1 MRFVYSVIKINTEL
15 ERVGDYA
22 KAIARRFLTVSDLGT
37 QASYPKLINIANLA
51 IPFLRNALQAF
62 TERDAELAKA
72 TREREK
78 ERTIDNMR
86 YEIHSDLI
94 QLHINGELPS
104 EALVPLVTIVGCL
117 ERVANQASNICEEV
131 LYMCTGEDLRHDYH
145 QVLRV
150 LCVAEHDA
158 CRGQMAVGIG
168 NGLEPKRILFSSA
181 GVASQ
186 PLDPKTVEFMAE
198 KGIDISAQTSKY
210 LSQILDLKDYAIIVS
225 LCEEAERGL
234 PSLPSR
240 PVRINWKVQ
249 DPSRIEGTEE
259 EIHAA
264 YQKTFQFLDTHLREL
279 VQAILGDDVRR
290 RRKQMFNK
298 VLCAIVVVAFCLFS
312 SGCSK
317 KDEVNEKNKAD
328 KAEKSVIQN
337 AGSDTMVNL
346 AQAWAEEYATVEP
359 NVSIEVSGGGSGTGI
374 AALTSGTVDIANCSR
389 QMTLEE
395 IERVKQNTG
404 EAPKEFVVGHDA
416 LAVYVHKDNP
426 LAEISLDQLAN
437 IYGEGGDITKWS
449 QLGIENSKCVNDE
462 DYSGEPAIEFWDIR
476 LFPRG
481 HSWETIKT
489 IS

>member
-1 MRFVYSVIKINTEL
+1 MQSHLEANMQQDIDLIRSKVVEMGGLAEKALEGCLGAIKQNDRQLAYAVILRDRHIDELEDTLESLCQKFLIKHLPVASQMRFVYSVIKINTEL

-198 KGIDISAQTSKY
+198 KGIDISGQASKY

-279 VQAILGDDVRR
+279 VQAILGDDV
-290 RRKQMFNK
+290 
-298 VLCAIVVVAFCLFS
+298 
-312 SGCSK
+312 
-317 KDEVNEKNKAD
+317 EK
-328 KAEKSVIQN
+328 EKE
-337 AGSDTMVNL
+337 T
-346 AQAWAEEYATVEP
+346 
-359 NVSIEVSGGGSGTGI
+359 NV
-374 AALTSGTVDIANCSR
+374 
-389 QMTLEE
+389 
-395 IERVKQNTG
+395 
-404 EAPKEFVVGHDA
+404 
-416 LAVYVHKDNP
+416 
-426 LAEISLDQLAN
+426 
-437 IYGEGGDITKWS
+437 
-449 QLGIENSKCVNDE
+449 
-462 DYSGEPAIEFWDIR
+462 
-476 LFPRG
+476 
-481 HSWETIKT
+481 
-489 IS
+489 

>member
-1 MRFVYSVIKINTEL
+1 MQSHLEENMQQDIDLIRSKVVEMGGLAEKALEGCLGAIKQNDRQLAYAVILRDRHIDELEDTLESLCQKFLIKHLPVASQMRFVYSVIKINTEL

-168 NGLEPKRILFSSA
+168 NELEPKRILFSSA

-198 KGIDISAQTSKY
+198 KGVDISAQTSKY

-279 VQAILGDDVRR
+279 VQAILGDDV
-290 RRKQMFNK
+290 
-298 VLCAIVVVAFCLFS
+298 
-312 SGCSK
+312 
-317 KDEVNEKNKAD
+317 EK
-328 KAEKSVIQN
+328 EKE
-337 AGSDTMVNL
+337 T
-346 AQAWAEEYATVEP
+346 
-359 NVSIEVSGGGSGTGI
+359 NV
-374 AALTSGTVDIANCSR
+374 
-389 QMTLEE
+389 
-395 IERVKQNTG
+395 
-404 EAPKEFVVGHDA
+404 
-416 LAVYVHKDNP
+416 
-426 LAEISLDQLAN
+426 
-437 IYGEGGDITKWS
+437 
-449 QLGIENSKCVNDE
+449 
-462 DYSGEPAIEFWDIR
+462 
-476 LFPRG
+476 
-481 HSWETIKT
+481 
-489 IS
+489 

>member
-1 MRFVYSVIKINTEL
+1 MQSHLEENMQQDIDLIRSKVVEMGGLAEKALEGCLGAIKQNDRQLAYAVILRDRHIDELEDTLESLCQKFLIKHLPVASQMRFVYSVIKINTEL

-279 VQAILGDDVRR
+279 VQAILGDDV
-290 RRKQMFNK
+290 
-298 VLCAIVVVAFCLFS
+298 
-312 SGCSK
+312 
-317 KDEVNEKNKAD
+317 EK
-328 KAEKSVIQN
+328 EKE
-337 AGSDTMVNL
+337 T
-346 AQAWAEEYATVEP
+346 
-359 NVSIEVSGGGSGTGI
+359 NV
-374 AALTSGTVDIANCSR
+374 
-389 QMTLEE
+389 
-395 IERVKQNTG
+395 
-404 EAPKEFVVGHDA
+404 
-416 LAVYVHKDNP
+416 
-426 LAEISLDQLAN
+426 
-437 IYGEGGDITKWS
+437 
-449 QLGIENSKCVNDE
+449 
-462 DYSGEPAIEFWDIR
+462 
-476 LFPRG
+476 
-481 HSWETIKT
+481 
-489 IS
+489 

>member
-1 MRFVYSVIKINTEL
+1 MQSHLEENMQQDIDLIRSKVVEMGELAEKALEGCLGAIKQNDRQLAYAVILRDRHIDELEDTLESLCQKFLIKHLPVASQMRFVYSVIKINTEL

-279 VQAILGDDVRR
+279 VQAILGDDV
-290 RRKQMFNK
+290 
-298 VLCAIVVVAFCLFS
+298 
-312 SGCSK
+312 
-317 KDEVNEKNKAD
+317 EK
-328 KAEKSVIQN
+328 EKE
-337 AGSDTMVNL
+337 T
-346 AQAWAEEYATVEP
+346 
-359 NVSIEVSGGGSGTGI
+359 NV
-374 AALTSGTVDIANCSR
+374 
-389 QMTLEE
+389 
-395 IERVKQNTG
+395 
-404 EAPKEFVVGHDA
+404 
-416 LAVYVHKDNP
+416 
-426 LAEISLDQLAN
+426 
-437 IYGEGGDITKWS
+437 
-449 QLGIENSKCVNDE
+449 
-462 DYSGEPAIEFWDIR
+462 
-476 LFPRG
+476 
-481 HSWETIKT
+481 
-489 IS
+489 

>member
-1 MRFVYSVIKINTEL
+1 MQSHLEENMQQDIDLIRSKVVEMGRLAEKALETCLSAIKQNDRQLAYAVILRDRHIDELEDTLESLCQKFLIKHLPVASQMRFVYSVIKINTEL

-22 KAIARRFLTVSDLGT
+22 KAIARRFLTVSDLDT
-37 QASYPKLINIANLA
+37 QASHPKLIDIANLA

-104 EALVPLVTIVGCL
+104 EALVPLVTIVGFL

-186 PLDPKTVEFMAE
+186 PLDPKTVDLMAE
-198 KGIDISAQTSKY
+198 KGIDISGQTSKY

-279 VQAILGDDVRR
+279 VQAILGDDV
-290 RRKQMFNK
+290 
-298 VLCAIVVVAFCLFS
+298 
-312 SGCSK
+312 
-317 KDEVNEKNKAD
+317 EK
-328 KAEKSVIQN
+328 EKE
-337 AGSDTMVNL
+337 T
-346 AQAWAEEYATVEP
+346 
-359 NVSIEVSGGGSGTGI
+359 NV
-374 AALTSGTVDIANCSR
+374 
-389 QMTLEE
+389 
-395 IERVKQNTG
+395 
-404 EAPKEFVVGHDA
+404 
-416 LAVYVHKDNP
+416 
-426 LAEISLDQLAN
+426 
-437 IYGEGGDITKWS
+437 
-449 QLGIENSKCVNDE
+449 
-462 DYSGEPAIEFWDIR
+462 
-476 LFPRG
+476 
-481 HSWETIKT
+481 
-489 IS
+489 

>member
-1 MRFVYSVIKINTEL
+1 MQSHLEENMQQDIDLIRSKVVEMGGLAEKALEGCLGAIKQNDRQLAYAVILRDRHIDELEDTLESLCQKFLIKHLPVASQMRFVYSVIKINTEL

-22 KAIARRFLTVSDLGT
+22 KAIARRFLTISDLGT

-234 PSLPSR
+234 PSSPSR

-279 VQAILGDDVRR
+279 VQAILGDDV
-290 RRKQMFNK
+290 
-298 VLCAIVVVAFCLFS
+298 
-312 SGCSK
+312 
-317 KDEVNEKNKAD
+317 EK
-328 KAEKSVIQN
+328 EKE
-337 AGSDTMVNL
+337 T
-346 AQAWAEEYATVEP
+346 
-359 NVSIEVSGGGSGTGI
+359 NV
-374 AALTSGTVDIANCSR
+374 
-389 QMTLEE
+389 
-395 IERVKQNTG
+395 
-404 EAPKEFVVGHDA
+404 
-416 LAVYVHKDNP
+416 
-426 LAEISLDQLAN
+426 
-437 IYGEGGDITKWS
+437 
-449 QLGIENSKCVNDE
+449 
-462 DYSGEPAIEFWDIR
+462 
-476 LFPRG
+476 
-481 HSWETIKT
+481 
-489 IS
+489 

>member
-1 MRFVYSVIKINTEL
+1 MQSHLEANMQQDIDLIRSKVVEMGGLAEKALETCLGAIKQNDRQLAYAVILRDRHIDELEDTLESLCQKFLIKHLPVASQMRFVYSVIKINTEL

-198 KGIDISAQTSKY
+198 KGIDISGQASKY

-279 VQAILGDDVRR
+279 VQAILGDDV
-290 RRKQMFNK
+290 
-298 VLCAIVVVAFCLFS
+298 
-312 SGCSK
+312 
-317 KDEVNEKNKAD
+317 EK
-328 KAEKSVIQN
+328 EKE
-337 AGSDTMVNL
+337 T
-346 AQAWAEEYATVEP
+346 
-359 NVSIEVSGGGSGTGI
+359 NV
-374 AALTSGTVDIANCSR
+374 
-389 QMTLEE
+389 
-395 IERVKQNTG
+395 
-404 EAPKEFVVGHDA
+404 
-416 LAVYVHKDNP
+416 
-426 LAEISLDQLAN
+426 
-437 IYGEGGDITKWS
+437 
-449 QLGIENSKCVNDE
+449 
-462 DYSGEPAIEFWDIR
+462 
-476 LFPRG
+476 
-481 HSWETIKT
+481 
-489 IS
+489 

>member
-1 MRFVYSVIKINTEL
+1 MQSHLEENMQQDIDLIRSKVVEMGGLAEKALEGCLGAIKQNDRQLAYAVILRDRHIDELEDTLESLCQKFLIKHLPVASQMRFVYSVIKINTEL

-168 NGLEPKRILFSSA
+168 NELEPKRILFSSA

-279 VQAILGDDVRR
+279 VQAILGDDV
-290 RRKQMFNK
+290 
-298 VLCAIVVVAFCLFS
+298 
-312 SGCSK
+312 
-317 KDEVNEKNKAD
+317 EK
-328 KAEKSVIQN
+328 EKE
-337 AGSDTMVNL
+337 T
-346 AQAWAEEYATVEP
+346 
-359 NVSIEVSGGGSGTGI
+359 NV
-374 AALTSGTVDIANCSR
+374 
-389 QMTLEE
+389 
-395 IERVKQNTG
+395 
-404 EAPKEFVVGHDA
+404 
-416 LAVYVHKDNP
+416 
-426 LAEISLDQLAN
+426 
-437 IYGEGGDITKWS
+437 
-449 QLGIENSKCVNDE
+449 
-462 DYSGEPAIEFWDIR
+462 
-476 LFPRG
+476 
-481 HSWETIKT
+481 
-489 IS
+489 

>member
-1 MRFVYSVIKINTEL
+1 MRWGGLAEKALEGCLGAIKQNDRQLAYAVILRDRHIDELEATLESLCQKFLIKHLPVASQMRFVYSVIKINTEL

-168 NGLEPKRILFSSA
+168 NELEPKRILFSSA

-279 VQAILGDDVRR
+279 V
-290 RRKQMFNK
+290 
-298 VLCAIVVVAFCLFS
+298 
-312 SGCSK
+312 SG
-317 KDEVNEKNKAD
+317 N
-328 KAEKSVIQN
+328 
-337 AGSDTMVNL
+337 
-346 AQAWAEEYATVEP
+346 
-359 NVSIEVSGGGSGTGI
+359 
-374 AALTSGTVDIANCSR
+374 SR
-389 QMTLEE
+389 
-395 IERVKQNTG
+395 
-404 EAPKEFVVGHDA
+404 
-416 LAVYVHKDNP
+416 
-426 LAEISLDQLAN
+426 
-437 IYGEGGDITKWS
+437 
-449 QLGIENSKCVNDE
+449 
-462 DYSGEPAIEFWDIR
+462 
-476 LFPRG
+476 
-481 HSWETIKT
+481 
-489 IS
+489 

>member
-1 MRFVYSVIKINTEL
+1 MQSHLEENMQQDIDLIRSKVIEMGELAEKALETCLGAIKQNDRQLAYAVILRDRYIDELENTLESLCQRFLIKHLPVASQMRFVYSVIKINTEL

-22 KAIARRFLTVSDLGT
+22 KAIARRFLIVSDLGA

-62 TERDAELAKA
+62 TERNAELAKA

-86 YEIHSDLI
+86 YEIHSDLS

-131 LYMCTGEDLRHDYH
+131 LYMCTGEDLRHDH
-145 QVLRV
+145 QQVLRV

-168 NGLEPKRILFSSA
+168 NALEPTRILFSSA

-186 PLDPKTVEFMAE
+186 PLDPKTVAFMAE

-210 LSQILDLKDYAIIVS
+210 LSQILDLKDYAITVS

-234 PSLPSR
+234 PSSPSR
-240 PVRINWKVQ
+240 PVRINWEVQ

-259 EIHAA
+259 EVQAA

-279 VQAILGDDVRR
+279 VQAILGDDV
-290 RRKQMFNK
+290 
-298 VLCAIVVVAFCLFS
+298 
-312 SGCSK
+312 
-317 KDEVNEKNKAD
+317 EK
-328 KAEKSVIQN
+328 EK
-337 AGSDTMVNL
+337 
-346 AQAWAEEYATVEP
+346 
-359 NVSIEVSGGGSGTGI
+359 
-374 AALTSGTVDIANCSR
+374 
-389 QMTLEE
+389 
-395 IERVKQNTG
+395 
-404 EAPKEFVVGHDA
+404 
-416 LAVYVHKDNP
+416 
-426 LAEISLDQLAN
+426 
-437 IYGEGGDITKWS
+437 
-449 QLGIENSKCVNDE
+449 
-462 DYSGEPAIEFWDIR
+462 
-476 LFPRG
+476 
-481 HSWETIKT
+481 ETDV
-489 IS
+489 

>member
-1 MRFVYSVIKINTEL
+1 MQSHLEENMQQDIDLIRSKVVEMGGLAEKALEGCLGAIKQNDRQLAYAVILRDRHIDELEATLESLCQKFLIKHLPVASQMRFVYSVIKINTEL

-279 VQAILGDDVRR
+279 VQAILGDDV
-290 RRKQMFNK
+290 
-298 VLCAIVVVAFCLFS
+298 
-312 SGCSK
+312 
-317 KDEVNEKNKAD
+317 EK
-328 KAEKSVIQN
+328 EKE
-337 AGSDTMVNL
+337 T
-346 AQAWAEEYATVEP
+346 
-359 NVSIEVSGGGSGTGI
+359 NV
-374 AALTSGTVDIANCSR
+374 
-389 QMTLEE
+389 
-395 IERVKQNTG
+395 
-404 EAPKEFVVGHDA
+404 
-416 LAVYVHKDNP
+416 
-426 LAEISLDQLAN
+426 
-437 IYGEGGDITKWS
+437 
-449 QLGIENSKCVNDE
+449 
-462 DYSGEPAIEFWDIR
+462 
-476 LFPRG
+476 
-481 HSWETIKT
+481 
-489 IS
+489 

>member
-1 MRFVYSVIKINTEL
+1 MQSHLEENMQQDIDLIRSKVVEMGGLAEKALEGCLGAIKQNDRQLAYAVILRDRHIDELEDTLESLCQKFLIKHLPVASQMRFVYSVIKINTEL

-62 TERDAELAKA
+62 TECDAELAKA

-279 VQAILGDDVRR
+279 VQAILGDDV
-290 RRKQMFNK
+290 
-298 VLCAIVVVAFCLFS
+298 
-312 SGCSK
+312 
-317 KDEVNEKNKAD
+317 EK
-328 KAEKSVIQN
+328 EKE
-337 AGSDTMVNL
+337 T
-346 AQAWAEEYATVEP
+346 
-359 NVSIEVSGGGSGTGI
+359 NV
-374 AALTSGTVDIANCSR
+374 
-389 QMTLEE
+389 
-395 IERVKQNTG
+395 
-404 EAPKEFVVGHDA
+404 
-416 LAVYVHKDNP
+416 
-426 LAEISLDQLAN
+426 
-437 IYGEGGDITKWS
+437 
-449 QLGIENSKCVNDE
+449 
-462 DYSGEPAIEFWDIR
+462 
-476 LFPRG
+476 
-481 HSWETIKT
+481 
-489 IS
+489 